1 MTRPKKVTPLELF
14 FDLVYVFAVT
24 EVAALLEAGPSWG
37 DAGRGALILA
47 LMWWAWSQFTW
58 AANAVDVEGRPS
70 RLVLLASTLAS
81 FFLALSV
88 PTAFGGGGL
97 RFGTAYLAVRFLGLG
112 LYWLGLRHDPEH
124 QAALRTFLPLAS
136 VAPLVAL
143 AGGVASPTARP
154 WIWAAALALE
164 VAAAAMAGRGE
175 FRVASGHF
183 AERHGLFV
191 IIALGETIVAVGV
204 AAAGLEPSAAVL
216 WAAGL
221 AVAGA
226 AALWWAYFD
235 RAAEEWEHALERLP
249 VEARGRL
256 ARDTYTFLHYP
267 IVAGIVGFAVAAEH
281 AVAHP
286 GETLEGP
293 TRAVLAAGIGLVLT
307 GITAARSRAGL
318 AAGWARA
325 AAVAAIIAA
334 LAAGGG
340 GWSGGL
346 VLAGAVAALVAAV
359 AVETVARREPAG

>member
-112 LYWLGLRHDPEH
+112 L
-124 QAALRTFLPLAS
+124 
-136 VAPLVAL
+136 
-143 AGGVASPTARP
+143 